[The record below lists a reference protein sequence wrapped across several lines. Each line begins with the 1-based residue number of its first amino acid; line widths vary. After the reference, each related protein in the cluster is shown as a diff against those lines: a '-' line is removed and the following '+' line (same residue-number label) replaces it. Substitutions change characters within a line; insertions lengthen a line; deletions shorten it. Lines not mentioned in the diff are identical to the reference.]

1 MQRFSSTT
9 SMGYEFI
16 GHTSCTYGGGGAS
29 YPNKRVLLYLTKN
42 TLFLEL

>member
-16 GHTSCTYGGGGAS
+16 GHTSCTYGGGAS

-42 TLFLEL
+42 TLFSEL